1 MDAIAVY
8 FPQHAGFLPKW
19 LLFVSVVSSLN
30 TFQAFASPAYTG
42 QLYSAA
48 PVTPLSSR
56 KFGTWTFLSSVIRMY
71 AAYYVSNPQVYD
83 LAMWTYGIALAH
95 FASEWLIFGTAKAQG
110 RFISPLIVASCSLT
124 WMFTQRSWYLNL

>member
-1 MDAIAVY
+1 MDTIAAY
-8 FPQHAGFLPKW
+8 LPQHAGFLPKW

-95 FASEWLIFGTAKAQG
+95 FPFDRSQLQFDMDVNPEKLVSESVKSDL
-110 RFISPLIVASCSLT
+110 
-124 WMFTQRSWYLNL
+124 